1 MNKIK
6 HPVLPCVLCLLLI
19 SSITTCTQ
27 KKTELEDTT
36 VKEMADILLEA
47 REANKAVELPSVRF
61 GEYSLN
67 DAYRVQIE
75 LNKALS
81 RNLGEITGYKV
92 AFATHSALEK
102 YQLEA
107 PVTGAVFQDYQI
119 ADSGSISHKEFFKF
133 HIETEIV
140 FTLSKD
146 IRKEINTLDSLLDY
160 VESVHV
166 GFDIADERY
175 NIKEGQTR
183 TISDFVANGSGA
195 SYYVA
200 GKAFSPDS
208 VNTDTMSLRMF
219 KNGEKIYEGKASNIM
234 GSPWNVLLSVV
245 QQHYKRGQHLD
256 KGEVIISGKVAPPYT
271 AIGEAAKGL
280 YRGECGSLG
289 SVHVHIK

>member
-146 IRKEINTLDSLLDY
+146 IRKEINTLDSLKDY

-200 GKAFSPDS
+200 GKAFS
-208 VNTDTMSLRMF
+208 
-219 KNGEKIYEGKASNIM
+219 
-234 GSPWNVLLSVV
+234 SVV